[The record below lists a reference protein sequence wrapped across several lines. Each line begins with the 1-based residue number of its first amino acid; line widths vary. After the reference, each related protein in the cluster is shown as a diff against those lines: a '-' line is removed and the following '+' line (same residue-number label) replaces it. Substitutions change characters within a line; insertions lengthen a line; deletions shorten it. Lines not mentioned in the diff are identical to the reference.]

1 MSLGVTGS
9 GPGRLLDIVGEE
21 VTFKAY
27 APEQGEL
34 LPSHLAEALD
44 PSDPVFFVS
53 DVVESLELEA
63 FEARYVVRGEH
74 AYPPRLLLKLWLF
87 GAMAGVYGGRE
98 IARRLHWDLRFRY
111 LAGGLRPDFRTI
123 NRFRVR
129 HQEDFRGV
137 FRETVRLAQATGMVQ
152 LGRLAIDGSK
162 VRANTS
168 RHRAMSH
175 GRMREAEAR
184 LEDEIGQI
192 LMQMEEVNQEEDE
205 EHGEDDGS
213 GGLPAELRD
222 RKRRLE
228 RIRKARLQLEEEKG
242 DGLQERHQKSFADP
256 EANMMMTAEGRAR
269 LLLQQPDCS
278 ERGRHRR
285 RKRGG
290 HHGPR
295 SRSVGAAAQ
304 GGRAQHGR
312 VS

>member
-1 MSLGVTGS
+1 M
-9 GPGRLLDIVGEE
+9 GEE

-63 FEARYVVRGEH
+63 FEARYAVRGEH

-87 GAMAGVYGGRE
+87 GAIAGVYSGRE

-175 GRMREAEAR
+175 GAC
-184 LEDEIGQI
+184 
-192 LMQMEEVNQEEDE
+192 
-205 EHGEDDGS
+205 
-213 GGLPAELRD
+213 
-222 RKRRLE
+222 
-228 RIRKARLQLEEEKG
+228 
-242 DGLQERHQKSFADP
+242 
-256 EANMMMTAEGRAR
+256 GR
-269 LLLQQPDCS
+269 P
-278 ERGRHRR
+278 
-285 RKRGG
+285 KRGWKTRLA
-290 HHGPR
+290 R
-295 SRSVGAAAQ
+295 S
-304 GGRAQHGR
+304 
-312 VS
+312 